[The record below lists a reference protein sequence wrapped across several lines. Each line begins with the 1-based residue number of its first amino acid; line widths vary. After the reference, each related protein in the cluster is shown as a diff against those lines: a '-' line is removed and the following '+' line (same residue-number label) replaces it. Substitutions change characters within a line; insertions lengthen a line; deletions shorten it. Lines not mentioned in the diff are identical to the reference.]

1 MLLRNELQQYDFYR
15 KALSLF
21 MKHTP
26 NIQIRCDMWTAI
38 LKNVLTCS
46 ENIFNLL
53 DIFYYKSDKDNYL
66 VNNGYALSDTAEN
79 FLDEIASI
87 YGVSRQVVLTENY
100 KYDEKGNIIVN
111 TTPSVVQITLTNRE
125 LLVLIEATVRK
136 YNFNGTRQGIREIYQ
151 GTALFDLN
159 SYQGDNNYPIE
170 IQNYI
175 ANNKSKSFLTA
186 LNIIYA
192 DNVES
197 PASCTI
203 IIERTEA
210 TANIMNLFT
219 NGLLTIESVGIQYT
233 YIDSAQFAWAK
244 FTDQDGTQK
253 TKFYA
258 PTVTPYY
265 IFADNAPTEG

>member
-26 NIQIRCDMWTAI
+26 TIQIRCDMWTAI
-38 LKNVLTCS
+38 LKNILTCS

-53 DIFYYKSDKDNYL
+53 NIFYYKSDKDNYL
-66 VNNGYALSDTAEN
+66 VNNGYALSDTTEN
-79 FLDEIASI
+79 FLDEIALI

-100 KYDEKGNIIVN
+100 KYDETGNIIVN
-111 TTPSVVQITLTNRE
+111 TTPGVAQITLTNRE
-125 LLVLIEATVRK
+125 LLILIEATVRK
-136 YNFNGTRQGIREIYQ
+136 YNFNGTRRGIREIYQ
-151 GTALFDLN
+151 GMALFDLN
-159 SYQGDNNYPIE
+159 NYQGDDYPID

-175 ANNKSKSFLTA
+175 ANNKSTSFLTA

-192 DNVES
+192 DNIES

-203 IIERTEA
+203 IIERIEA

-244 FTDQDGTQK
+244 FDDGK
-253 TKFYA
+253 TIFYK

-265 IFADNAPTEG
+265 IFADNATEG

>member
-66 VNNGYALSDTAEN
+66 VNNGYALSDTTEN

-100 KYDEKGNIIVN
+100 KYDENGNIIIN
-111 TTPSVVQITLTNRE
+111 TTPGVVQITLTNRE
-125 LLVLIEATVRK
+125 LLILIEATVRK
-136 YNFNGTRQGIREIYQ
+136 YNFNGTRRGIREIYQ
-151 GTALFDLN
+151 GTASFDLN
-159 SYQGDNNYPIE
+159 NYQRNNYPIE

-175 ANNKSKSFLTA
+175 TNSKSISFLTA

-192 DNVES
+192 DNAES

-244 FTDQDGTQK
+244 FDDGK
-253 TKFYA
+253 TCFYK

-265 IFADNAPTEG
+265 IFADNATEG

>member
-15 KALSLF
+15 KSLSLF
-21 MKHTP
+21 MKQTP
-26 NIQIRCDMWTAI
+26 NIQIRCDMWTTI
-38 LKNVLTCS
+38 LKNVLACS

-53 DIFYYKSDKDNYL
+53 NIFYYKSDKDNYL
-66 VNNGYALSDTAEN
+66 VNNGYRLSDTSEN

-87 YGVSRQVVLTENY
+87 YGISRQVVLTENY
-100 KYDEKGNIIVN
+100 KYDEDGKIIIN
-111 TTPSVVQITLTNRE
+111 TTPGIIQITLTNRE
-125 LLVLIEATVRK
+125 LLILIEATIRK

-151 GTALFDLN
+151 GTPLFN
-159 SYQGDNNYPIE
+159 INAYQGDDYPTE
-170 IQNYI
+170 ILNYI
-175 ANNKSKSFLTA
+175 ANIKSTSFLTT

-203 IIERTEA
+203 IIERTQA

-219 NGLLTIESVGIQYT
+219 NGLLTIESVGIEYT
-233 YIDSAQFAWAK
+233 YIDSDQFAWAK
-244 FTDQDGTQK
+244 FTDGK
-253 TKFYA
+253 TRFYK

-265 IFADNAPTEG
+265 IFADIVADQEG

>member
-1 MLLRNELQQYDFYR
+1 MLLRTELQTYDFYR
-15 KALSLF
+15 KSLSLF

-26 NIQIRCDMWTAI
+26 SIQIRCDMWTNI
-38 LKNVLTCS
+38 LKNVLSCADGMFDFL
-46 ENIFNLL
+46 N
-53 DIFYYKSDKDNYL
+53 IFYYEDDKNNYL
-66 VNNGYALSDTAEN
+66 YNNGYALSDTTEN
-79 FLDEIASI
+79 FLDKIAAI

-100 KYDEKGNIIVN
+100 KYDETGNIIIN
-111 TTPSVVQITLTNRE
+111 TTPGVVQITLTNRE
-125 LLVLIEATVRK
+125 LLILIEATVRK

-159 SYQGDNNYPIE
+159 NYQGDNYPIE

-175 ANNKSKSFLTA
+175 ANSKSISFLTS
-186 LNIIYA
+186 LNIIYT

-203 IIERTEA
+203 IIERTDT

-244 FTDQDGTQK
+244 FDDDK
-253 TKFYA
+253 TCFYK

-265 IFADNAPTEG
+265 IFADNATEG